1 MAIKR
6 RHKVMAGFTGIWVL
20 LLGGPLAH
28 GMDQAAEPPKPATSA
43 PWETPKRQQIR
54 DRLVEILKASAGE
67 PSQGERLALEAE
79 PMLAE
84 LETTGDPLEVVVNL
98 LSATSP
104 RVAKFVSACR
114 QSPPEVGS
122 TEWMTSQDISEF
134 ARSNLLLYGG
144 RALVRQGYFDEAI
157 SLLDKVEFNETV
169 DPASYLFFRAT
180 AEHQLVK
187 IEDVRA
193 TLHRLLSHG
202 QPLPI
207 RFENL
212 ARLMQADVAEVKP
225 DTLGHI
231 ARQMSDA
238 QRRLDLGRAD
248 DHSQQV
254 QREIVEA
261 LDRLIDKIEEQQRQ
275 QQQQQQ
281 QAQSD
286 PSQSPMEETQP
297 GGDLKGEGKVDI
309 RDIGNQAGWG
319 DLPPKERERVMQE
332 IGRDFPAHYRDLI
345 EEYLRRLAT
354 DERTEEQP

>member
-1 MAIKR
+1 MTQSR
-6 RHKVMAGFTGIWVL
+6 RHGLMTGFTGIWIL
-20 LLGGPLAH
+20 LLGVPLA
-28 GMDQAAEPPKPATSA
+28 GAMEQEEASSEPLTTA
-43 PWETPKRQQIR
+43 PWQAPVRQEIR
-54 DRLVEILKASAGE
+54 DRLMEVLKAGAVNPQRGE
-67 PSQGERLALEAE
+67 ALAVEVE

-84 LETTGDPLEVVVNL
+84 LESTGDPLEVVVNL
-98 LSATSP
+98 LAVTSP
-104 RVAKFVSACR
+104 RFAQLVSSCR

-122 TEWMTSQDISEF
+122 IDWLASQDVPEF
-134 ARSNLLLYGG
+134 ARSNLLLYAA
-144 RALVRQGYFDEAI
+144 RSLVRHGYFDHALV
-157 SLLDKVEFNETV
+157 LLDQVKLDQTV
-169 DPASYLFFRAT
+169 DPASYLFFRAI

-187 IEDVRA
+187 IDQARQ

-202 QPLPI
+202 QPLPT

-225 DTLGHI
+225 DTLEHI

-238 QRRLDLGRAD
+238 QRRLDLRQAD
-248 DHSQQV
+248 EDSQQV
-254 QREIVEA
+254 QHEIVEA
-261 LDRLIDKIEEQQRQ
+261 LDRLIDKIEQQQRQ

-281 QAQSD
+281 ARSN
-286 PSQSPMEETQP
+286 PSFSPMEETQP

-319 DLPPKERERVMQE
+319 DLPPKERVRVLQE

-354 DERTEEQP
+354 DEHSEEAP